1 MQTFAAFEDA
11 AKVVVCFRAGRAI
24 LLPAKA
30 ISTEII
36 QEGFSTK
43 DKDGTW

>member
-24 LLPAKA
+24 LLPAKVRVLQELK
-30 ISTEII
+30 STS
-36 QEGFSTK
+36 G
-43 DKDGTW
+43 GRL